1 LEMLSSA
8 ATAQTPATGPA
19 PGLRFGASESTMMT
33 GDVGMTFDVTSLP
46 RKEAG
51 ESSGWTPLFIF
62 DEQQQGA
69 TNGGVLPR
77 QNTKQSSTSSSA
89 NAPIDPSRPSSMSS
103 SDAASASMPHIPTG
117 FTPFTNPAALSPN
130 GIFNFSPGP
139 SGPTAQTPAAGLAT
153 QNISDKYSMPVF
165 NADGRLSPSK
175 NIDGPW
181 RAVETVENTFQHI
194 MNATGGAPD
203 QSVPIGFGTT
213 GVTDGMDG
221 FLPVDEALQ
230 QQLLLDLFWPG
241 WPVNM
246 PEPHIVND
254 LYVITLRRF
263 VQSCVDRMYD

>member
-1 LEMLSSA
+1 MLSSA

-77 QNTKQSSTSSSA
+77 QNTKQSSTSSNVTS
-89 NAPIDPSRPSSMSS
+89 NGHAPIDPSRASSS
-103 SDAASASMPHIPTG
+103 SDSASASMSHIPTG

-165 NADGRLSPSK
+165 NEAGRLSPSK

-194 MNATGGAPD
+194 MNAAGGAPD
-203 QSVPIGFGTT
+203 QSVPMGFGTT
-213 GVTDGMDG
+213 GVADGLDG

-254 LYVITLRRF
+254 LYVIYFASSSRA
-263 VQSCVDRMYD
+263 